1 MSLTKIQ
8 IQIAKER
15 LAIHFRRGKINE
27 ETYQN
32 ELEKLKE
39 RAENEVEEDLRQKT
53 QDIRQ
58 ETIDGRRVTGDR
70 ALKSDVS
77 PSGAKDS
84 SSPSPETQGLIET
97 LDTELAE
104 IDAEKASLSN
114 SLQGIPQTQNAKD
127 VVDKILAKREEW
139 KQKKDEL
146 LYVKKH
152 GHMPSEVLD
161 SARTD
166 IFVQD
171 EFMKSLPD
179 DKYELD
185 RMMRNLKSNLSPSKW
200 PARAAK
206 AKTEAKRAEL
216 LQNIAHGKLKLDAI
230 EQKLRAF

>member
-8 IQIAKER
+8 LAIAKER
-15 LAIHFRRGKINE
+15 LTIHFKRGKIDE
-27 ETYQN
+27 ETYQA
-32 ELEKLKE
+32 ELEKLQE
-39 RAENEVEEDLRQKT
+39 RTENEVEEDLRQKT
-53 QDIRQ
+53 QDKRQ
-58 ETIDGRRVTGDR
+58 ETI
-70 ALKSDVS
+70 VS
-77 PSGAKDS
+77 PSGAENS
-84 SSPSPETQGLIET
+84 QSHSLSAQILIET
-97 LDTELAE
+97 LDAELAE

-114 SLQGIPQTQNAKD
+114 SLQGIPQTKNAKD
-127 VVDKILAKREEW
+127 VVDHILAKREEW

-152 GHMPSEVLD
+152 GHLPDALTG
-161 SARTD
+161 SATNGE
-166 IFVQD
+166 FVQD

-206 AKTEAKRAEL
+206 AKTEAKRVEL

-230 EQKLRAF
+230 EQKLRGM

>member
-15 LAIHFRRGKINE
+15 LTIHFKRGKINE
-27 ETYQN
+27 ETYQA
-32 ELEKLKE
+32 ELEKLKD
-39 RAENEVEEDLRQKT
+39 RVENEALEVKRKKIEVGPSTSSTSSPTSDFK
-53 QDIRQ
+53 
-58 ETIDGRRVTGDR
+58 
-70 ALKSDVS
+70 ALKSGDS
-77 PSGAKDS
+77 P
-84 SSPSPETQGLIET
+84 SPSPETQGLIET

-114 SLQGIPQTQNAKD
+114 SLQGIPQTKNARA
-127 VVDKILAKREEW
+127 VVDQILAKREEW

-152 GHMPSEVLD
+152 GHMPD
-161 SARTD
+161 ASAGSATGGE
-166 IFVQD
+166 FVQD

-230 EQKLRAF
+230 EQKLRGM